1 MFKDMVEC
9 CSLSSELR
17 DSWKKIDVRCVVS
30 GSEEPDRYAT
40 ADNND
45 V

>member
-1 MFKDMVEC
+1 MLFFVLRAQRLVE
-9 CSLSSELR
+9 
-17 DSWKKIDVRCVVS
+17 KIDVRCVVS